1 MRHRSLLAADS
12 RCRVRYDGKPVMH
25 TPKFEQLSEAAQKLL
40 TQKTV
45 LDHKLYQLAVHRWQ
59 ALVAA
64 EGEDFQAELAEF
76 RAAQAS
82 LRHICT
88 EAAAHPACVWYKLND
103 AEFLRLIDTKTYL
116 AEPVPFEIV

>member
-1 MRHRSLLAADS
+1 MQKHRI
-12 RCRVRYDGKPVMH
+12 RYDGFPIMR
-25 TPKFEQLSEAAQKLL
+25 TPKLEQLSEAAQKLL

-103 AEFLRLIDTKTYL
+103 LQFQRLIDKQNF
-116 AEPVPFEIV
+116 APPVPFEFLR